1 MRKLLTRLIL
11 LGAAAG
17 AVYALRNYLQNS
29 TGAKR
34 GDVQIVLDT
43 GATVEPDAAEDEEFV
58 DVARNVLEIS
68 GRATGQARSAG

>member
-1 MRKLLTRLIL
+1 MRKLLGRLIL

-17 AVYALRNYLQNS
+17 AVYALRNYLRDS

-43 GATVEPDAAEDEEFV
+43 STTVEPDAAEAQEFV
-58 DVARNVLEIS
+58 DVASNILEIS
-68 GRATGQARSAG
+68 ARQTGQVSVD

>member
-1 MRKLLTRLIL
+1 MRKLLRRLMF

-17 AVYALRNYLQNS
+17 AIYALRSYLQDS

-43 GATVEPDAAEDEEFV
+43 GAIVEPDTAEAQEFV
-58 DVARNVLEIS
+58 DVARNILEIS
-68 GRATGQARSAG
+68 GQASAG

>member
-17 AVYALRNYLQNS
+17 AVYALRNYLQNA

-43 GATVEPDAAEDEEFV
+43 GATVEPDAAEAQEFV

-68 GRATGQARSAG
+68 DRATGQASAG

>member
-1 MRKLLTRLIL
+1 MRKLLGRLVL

-17 AVYALRNYLQNS
+17 AVYALRNYLQDY

-43 GATVEPDAAEDEEFV
+43 STTVEPDAAEAQEFV
-58 DVARNVLEIS
+58 DVASNILEIS
-68 GRATGQARSAG
+68 ARQTGQVSVD

>member
-1 MRKLLTRLIL
+1 MRKLLGRLIL

-17 AVYALRNYLQNS
+17 AVYALRNYLQDS

-43 GATVEPDAAEDEEFV
+43 GAAVEPDAAEAQEFV
-58 DVARNVLEIS
+58 DVARNILEIS
-68 GRATGQARSAG
+68 GLANGQASVG

>member
-1 MRKLLTRLIL
+1 MRKLLGRLVL

-17 AVYALRNYLQNS
+17 AVFALRNYLQDS

-34 GDVQIVLDT
+34 GDVQILLDT
-43 GATVEPDAAEDEEFV
+43 GATVEPDPAEAQEFV

-68 GRATGQARSAG
+68 GRQAGQASAG

>member
-1 MRKLLTRLIL
+1 M

-17 AVYALRNYLQNS
+17 AVYALRSYLHHS

-43 GATVEPDAAEDEEFV
+43 GATVEPDAAEAQEFV
-58 DVARNVLEIS
+58 DVARNILEIS
-68 GRATGQARSAG
+68 NRATGQAGAG

>member
-1 MRKLLTRLIL
+1 MRKLLGRLVL

-17 AVYALRNYLQNS
+17 AVYTLRNYLQDS

-43 GATVEPDAAEDEEFV
+43 GATVDPDTAEAQEFV

-68 GRATGQARSAG
+68 GRTTGQTGAG